1 MKNILAPSILS
12 ADFKVLGE
20 QIRITSDNGAKYL
33 HFDVMDGMFVPS
45 ISFGMPVLKS
55 IQGVSPQVMDVH
67 LMVTDPGRYVEAFQ
81 EAGADILTVHL
92 EACEDVQAVLDKIHA
107 CGMKAGVTIKPA
119 TPVEALAPFLDQ
131 ADMFLI
137 MSVEPGFGGQAFIPE
152 SLDKIRSL
160 RSMLKERGLNTDIE
174 VDGGIYQ
181 SNVKEV
187 LDAGA
192 NVIVAGSAVFKGTIA
207 DNVTGLMEIL
217 KENE

>member
-107 CGMKAGVTIKPA
+107 CGM
-119 TPVEALAPFLDQ
+119 DQ

>member
-20 QIRITSDNGAKYL
+20 QIRITSDNGSKYL

-67 LMVTDPGRYVEAFQ
+67 LMVTDPGRYVDAFQ

-119 TPVEALAPFLDQ
+119 TPVEALVPFLDQ

-174 VDGGIYQ
+174 VDGGICQ

-207 DNVTGLMEIL
+207 DNATGLMEIL

>member
-1 MKNILAPSILS
+1 
-12 ADFKVLGE
+12 
-20 QIRITSDNGAKYL
+20 
-33 HFDVMDGMFVPS
+33 
-45 ISFGMPVLKS
+45 
-55 IQGVSPQVMDVH
+55 
-67 LMVTDPGRYVEAFQ
+67 
-81 EAGADILTVHL
+81 
-92 EACEDVQAVLDKIHA
+92 
-107 CGMKAGVTIKPA
+107 MKAGVTIKPA
-119 TPVEALAPFLDQ
+119 TPVEALVPFLDQ

-160 RSMLKERGLNTDIE
+160 RSMLNERGLNTDIE